1 MIGIGGSGMIGVAT
15 ILQKRGFK
23 VTGSGK
29 LKRNKAGHSH
39 MLIRRDKD
47 VKRSAKKAT
56 MVAPSFEKSMK
67 KMMAKAGS

>member
-1 MIGIGGSGMIGVAT
+1 MPK
-15 ILQKRGFK
+15 QKTRKSVSKRFK

-47 VKRSAKKAT
+47 VKRYAKKAT
-56 MVAPSFEKSMK
+56 MVAPSFEKRMK